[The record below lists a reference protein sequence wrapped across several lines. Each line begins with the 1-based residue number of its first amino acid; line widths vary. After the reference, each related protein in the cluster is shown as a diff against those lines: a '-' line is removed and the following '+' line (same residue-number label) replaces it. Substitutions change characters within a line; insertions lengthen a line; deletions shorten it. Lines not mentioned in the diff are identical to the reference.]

1 MLKTVLAVT
10 LLATSISTFAANSP
24 ITVQSRGIYI
34 GNNANL
40 PAWQLTLTS
49 VDNDIT
55 VQSFTLNRGNCVIS
69 YPGRGKGVNK
79 RLQYGQ
85 SLSFSTPSNS
95 GFTQCRPLE
104 LTVQTNKGAF
114 TFNWQ

>member
-1 MLKTVLAVT
+1 MLKTVLAIT

-69 YPGRGKGVNK
+69 YPGRGKASINGCN
-79 RLQYGQ
+79 
-85 SLSFSTPSNS
+85 
-95 GFTQCRPLE
+95 
-104 LTVQTNKGAF
+104 TVRAYRSPHPVIAASHNVDP
-114 TFNWQ
+114 WS